1 MRNLRYIIRNRDRF
15 AADSGEDREISCGR
29 EIGTQQT
36 TPPDLELDPQ
46 ECVQYLDVRG
56 PRRRVQFIASGS
68 LSEYPVSVDQ
78 INAEIPELLANLATN
93 IFSPYRPGILGKVS

>member
-68 LSEYPVSVDQ
+68 LSEYPVSVAHVNSD
-78 INAEIPELLANLATN
+78 ITMLLAILHTY
-93 IFSPYRPGILGKVS
+93 IFISHHHVTSSQ